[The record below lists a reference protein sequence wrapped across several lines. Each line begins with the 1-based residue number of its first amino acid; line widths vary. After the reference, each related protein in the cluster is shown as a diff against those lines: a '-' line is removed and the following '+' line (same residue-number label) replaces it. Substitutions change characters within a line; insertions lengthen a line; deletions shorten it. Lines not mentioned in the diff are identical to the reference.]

1 MGNVNP
7 DCVCKSW
14 KVNPGE
20 KIAIVGPTGA
30 GKSSIINLISRFYEF
45 QSGQIK
51 IDDIPIKEIKLD
63 SLRRHICTVSQDVFL
78 FAASVYDNI
87 TLFNPSIKI
96 EEVVSAAKIIG
107 VHDFIS
113 KLPEGYYYNVKERG
127 VMLSSGQRQLIA
139 FLRAY
144 IANPTILVLDEAT
157 SSIDSDSEELIQK
170 ATAKIT
176 EGKTSIIIAHRLETI
191 RRADRIIVMDEG
203 QIVEEGSHED
213 LMKIKSGKYSQLYNI
228 QFSS

>member
-1 MGNVNP
+1 MYQHV
-7 DCVCKSW
+7 
-14 KVNPGE
+14 E
-20 KIAIVGPTGA
+20 
-30 GKSSIINLISRFYEF
+30 
-45 QSGQIK
+45 
-51 IDDIPIKEIKLD
+51 
-63 SLRRHICTVSQDVFL
+63 
-78 FAASVYDNI
+78 
-87 TLFNPSIKI
+87 
-96 EEVVSAAKIIG
+96 
-107 VHDFIS
+107 
-113 KLPEGYYYNVKERG
+113 
-127 VMLSSGQRQLIA
+127 
-139 FLRAY
+139 
-144 IANPTILVLDEAT
+144 ILVLDEAT

>member
-1 MGNVNP
+1 M
-7 DCVCKSW
+7 
-14 KVNPGE
+14 
-20 KIAIVGPTGA
+20 
-30 GKSSIINLISRFYEF
+30 
-45 QSGQIK
+45 
-51 IDDIPIKEIKLD
+51 
-63 SLRRHICTVSQDVFL
+63 FL

-191 RRADRIIVMDEG
+191 RRADRIIFMDEG

-213 LMKIKSGKYSQLYNI
+213 LMKIKVRKIFSIIQYSIFFLI
-228 QFSS
+228 